1 MEDLNSTYKNL
12 KNRVKN
18 KTRVTTNRRQNDFFQ
33 MLGSNKKVHRF
44 DRKHIFLNQFHSGMR
59 CSEPN

>member
-1 MEDLNSTYKNL
+1 MIKEL
-12 KNRVKN
+12 KTKLESPQIEC
-18 KTRVTTNRRQNDFFQ
+18 KMIFFQ